1 MQADPAIESR
11 PEVRALTTEIAEL
24 ETRAALPVNSPAEYE
39 SAVDLLRHVKA
50 AQKRLELTR
59 TGMTGPLNETL
70 RRINDFF
77 RGPGDRLLAAERS
90 LKAGLV
96 AFDQAQ
102 ERIRIE
108 AQRRADEEAR
118 QARAKAEAEAAAAR
132 AKADAEARELRA
144 KAEAEAA
151 AGRAAEAA
159 KLQARAEVRVERAE
173 AKADALQTA
182 ATMAVAPVVQS
193 ARPKVAGVATREVWT
208 FRVEDETK
216 VPREF
221 LTIDESK
228 LRRYVAAMKGD
239 AKVAGV
245 RIYSE
250 RQVAARAGGAS

>member
-118 QARAKAEAEAAAAR
+118 QARAKAEAEAAA
-132 AKADAEARELRA
+132 
-144 KAEAEAA
+144 
-151 AGRAAEAA
+151 GRAAEAA